1 MYYHA
6 DGMTFNAPK
15 KCYNSSFQAEE
26 GRAAPGEKPGSQQK
40 WVSNYVPYGD
50 FPAGKASSAAT
61 EDETAAAAKD
71 ASTSNGVDP
80 KWTKNYVPFKEGDA
94 DEKAKE

>member
-1 MYYHA
+1 
-6 DGMTFNAPK
+6 MTLSEYTEEMKDRIQNLP
-15 KCYNSSFQAEE
+15 SFQAEE

-50 FPAGKASSAAT
+50 FPAGKASSAT
-61 EDETAAAAKD
+61 EDETAAAKD

-94 DEKAKE
+94 DEKGKE

>member
-1 MYYHA
+1 
-6 DGMTFNAPK
+6 MTLSEYTEEMKDRIQNLP
-15 KCYNSSFQAEE
+15 SFQAEE

-50 FPAGKASSAAT
+50 FPAGKASSAT

-94 DEKAKE
+94 DEKGKE